1 MISRRSLIAATAA
14 SLVASPA
21 LAQRKAPTP
30 ESNVNP
36 VKLLEPGALPDK
48 VIGVADAKVTIV
60 EYASFTCGHCAT
72 FHNKTLPKLKEKYI
86 DPGKVRLIFRE
97 FPFDPVAA
105 AVAMLSRC
113 APEDKYFDVAGVF
126 FQEQGNWA
134 RAQDVVSA
142 LRALSLQV
150 GFTQDSFKACLTN
163 QTLLDGVNAMRD
175 KGANDFKVDSTPTFF
190 INGAMY
196 KGAMPIED
204 FDAILAPL
212 L

>member
-1 MISRRSLIAATAA
+1 MISRRTLIAATA
-14 SLVASPA
+14 SLVATPA
-21 LAQRKAPTP
+21 LAQRKAPVAETTI
-30 ESNVNP
+30 NP
-36 VKLLEPGALPDK
+36 VKLMEAGPLPEKAL
-48 VIGVADAKVTIV
+48 GSADAKVTII

-72 FHNKTLPKLKEKYI
+72 FHNTTLPKLKEKYI
-86 DPGKVRLIFRE
+86 STGKVRFIFRE

-113 APEDKYFDVAGVF
+113 APEDKYFDVSAVF
-126 FQEQGNWA
+126 FQEQASWA
-134 RAQDVVSA
+134 RAQDVVGA
-142 LRALSLQV
+142 LRTLSLQL
-150 GFTQDSFKACLTN
+150 GFTQESFRACLTN
-163 QTLLDGVNAMRD
+163 QSLLDGVNALRD
-175 KGANDFKVDSTPTFF
+175 KASNDFKVDSTPTFF